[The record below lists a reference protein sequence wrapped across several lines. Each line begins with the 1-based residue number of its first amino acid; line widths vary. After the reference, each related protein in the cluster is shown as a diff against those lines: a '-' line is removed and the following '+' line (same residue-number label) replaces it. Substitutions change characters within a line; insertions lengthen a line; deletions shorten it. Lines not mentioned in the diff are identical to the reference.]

1 MAGWPPRRLRSEPDV
16 AAPAH
21 PGTQPDRPPLP
32 GAPTWQGRARADLA
46 LAVAFLRNGG
56 IGRAVLVACCTALVA
71 ALLFVVLSVCLYSLA
86 TSATF
91 GGTDQNREV
100 LGGLVNNADIRV
112 GYLSGVLLITLA
124 PLTLLRQVLRLGTAA
139 REQRLAGLR
148 LAGATPADVRR
159 LAGLEVGL
167 PACVGALA
175 GYILFL
181 GLRAL
186 LGGVAY
192 DEAVFGRYGSFTYE
206 LRLIPTTVSPSW
218 WHVVLVALTVGLAG
232 ALAGAAAAR
241 RVHVTPLGVSR
252 RRPGSPPRP
261 WVAVAL
267 FVLGLASLWFSVNTS
282 SVNSTLNGIATVVL
296 VVSSLLMLTPWLAYT
311 AGRVVVARAT
321 TAHVLL
327 AGRRLVTDPR
337 PAGRAGA
344 AIGVIGLVSG
354 FGSVILTELPSTS
367 GMGRGFDGVD
377 PFYTVPSALVA
388 LVLVLSLA
396 LIVFSLAVHG
406 AETLMDRKRAVASMA
421 AAGATEADLVRA
433 QRWEVGLVA
442 VPVTIAGLVVGTVP
456 ALLALNADGTVAVA
470 YLWIPV
476 AANLVTAGCALLAVR
491 VATSLTRPW
500 LRRTSSAANL
510 RTT

>member
-1 MAGWPPRRLRSEPDV
+1 V
-16 AAPAH
+16 AAPAN
-21 PGTQPDRPPLP
+21 PGTQPVRPTLP
-32 GAPTWQGRARADLA
+32 GEPTWRGRARADLA

-100 LGGLVNNADIRV
+100 LGGLVDNADIRV
-112 GYLSGVLLITLA
+112 GYLSGVLLVTLA

-159 LAGLEVGL
+159 LAGVEVGL
-167 PACVGALA
+167 PACAGALA
-175 GYILFL
+175 GYVLFL
-181 GLRAL
+181 GLRGL
-186 LGGVAY
+186 LGGVPY
-192 DEAVFGRYGSFTYE
+192 DEAVFGRYGSFTVE

-232 ALAGAAAAR
+232 ALAGVAAAR

-261 WVAVAL
+261 WVALAL
-267 FVLGLASLWFSVNTS
+267 FVLGLASLSYSVNTGS

-296 VVSSLLMLTPWLAYT
+296 VVSSLLMLTPWLAHT

-470 YLWIPV
+470 YLWIPL